1 VYLEA
6 YFNEDYIKDGLMFPR
21 GSISQSIQI
30 YVGKRVTIYTDIDKI
45 LSEYKLEFKYTT
57 KKWLYP
63 PTYATATKFNL
74 TTYKFSAIVGEP
86 SYEKIGNK
94 FIKTINPYISFNFVM
109 DLSPPER
116 KDLAK
121 IEKEDYNFIKDLENY
136 SDKRAVFSRIHI
148 KELDNIINK
157 NKDPLI
163 EEYSTYNYIR
173 RVLFKEIWQLKYPPW
188 TFEEAKELYKK
199 YILSFVQSDSWLENL
214 LKYIPHP
221 TLLQLTYSVAL
232 FQTIELEKPY
242 SPAFLYSLTL
252 STGDYRY
259 IIAALRASV
268 IAINESLRIGALDV
282 KMGKRKLLDEMKKIN
297 LGEYALAASVAGAV
311 VASVVRGALAGAIGG
326 PKGALVGAVVGF
338 FAGLIVGLAAY
349 YAADTYIISPE
360 YDYLY
365 ENAYSPQYLL
375 NLVKI
380 IELDLS
386 LLNYEIYLWKQLKD

>member
-1 VYLEA
+1 MGKNSSVNGEVMFKFDASKY
-6 YFNEDYIKDGLMFPR
+6 YIKDGNVTFWIWSPDIPSL
-21 GSISQSIQI
+21 GSIP
-30 YVGKRVTIYTDIDKI
+30 K
-45 LSEYKLEFKYTT
+45 
-57 KKWLYP
+57 
-63 PTYATATKFNL
+63 
-74 TTYKFSAIVGEP
+74 
-86 SYEKIGNK
+86 
-94 FIKTINPYISFNFVM
+94 
-109 DLSPPER
+109 
-116 KDLAK
+116 
-121 IEKEDYNFIKDLENY
+121 
-136 SDKRAVFSRIHI
+136 
-148 KELDNIINK
+148 
-157 NKDPLI
+157 
-163 EEYSTYNYIR
+163 YIR

-214 LKYIPHP
+214 LNYLPHP
-221 TLLQLTYSVAL
+221 TLLQAIYSLTL
-232 FQTIELEKPY
+232 LDIIELEKPY

-282 KMGKRKLLDEMKKIN
+282 KMEKRKLLDEIKKIN
-297 LGEYALAASVAGAV
+297 QGEYALAASVAGTV
-311 VASVVRGALAGAIGG
+311 VAYAVRGAVAGAIGG

-338 FAGLIVGLAAY
+338 IAGLIVGLAAY

-386 LLNYEIYLWKQLKD
+386 LLNYEIYLWRQLKD